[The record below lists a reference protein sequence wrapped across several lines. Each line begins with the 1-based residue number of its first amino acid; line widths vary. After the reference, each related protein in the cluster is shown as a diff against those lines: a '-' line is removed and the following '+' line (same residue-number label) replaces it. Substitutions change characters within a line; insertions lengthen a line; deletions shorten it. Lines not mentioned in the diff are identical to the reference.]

1 MSILL
6 SVRKCGNRTLA
17 AGVKPRFTGLR
28 SGRSGQILEQTEL
41 TQNDI
46 LESRCL
52 CCMHI
57 CKDDAA
63 NQGCDMK
70 EIKQIGIGG
79 YGIVHEVLMDDGQR
93 FARKTFSKNQPMSQ
107 ELLEN
112 VLKRFSKEVRIQS
125 SISHQ
130 NIVPVVASDVTTN
143 PPFYLMPLAETSLA
157 EELAADPKLGGNFI
171 AVLSDIVAGLEELHS
186 MEIYHRDLKPGNVLR
201 FQSAGGTYY
210 AISDFGL
217 ISMKES
223 TLSGL
228 TKTGMGKG
236 SDFYTAAEIAQE
248 LKNAS
253 VQSDVFS
260 LGCILHDM
268 VGTELRVP
276 FREIRENGEFSAI
289 LLNCTRDD
297 PTKRFGS
304 ARAVLDA
311 ILSIDYAPAGVVS
324 KDSVDFLAV
333 LTDVAAPTKDFW
345 SNLAEYLAVAAQSDR
360 SAICGGLLNSKIA
373 QMFESNATAAKDLG
387 QVFCNW
393 VIQTGFNFDHS
404 DAIANRLEEIF
415 KLGDFELKVD
425 CLLAMLELG
434 ISHNRWY
441 VERKFVRLCA
451 ADMNDDLAKRFVV
464 QMHVD
469 GDGICKSVARLKSS
483 ISISDHAFHPRIL
496 KALNELCA

>member
-1 MSILL
+1 
-6 SVRKCGNRTLA
+6 
-17 AGVKPRFTGLR
+17 
-28 SGRSGQILEQTEL
+28 
-41 TQNDI
+41 
-46 LESRCL
+46 
-52 CCMHI
+52 
-57 CKDDAA
+57 
-63 NQGCDMK
+63 MK
-70 EIKQIGIGG
+70 EIKKIGIGG

-93 FARKTFSKNQPMSQ
+93 LARKTFSENQPMSK

-112 VLKRFSKEVRIQS
+112 VIKRFSKEVRIQG

-130 NIVPVVASDVTTN
+130 NIVPVVDSDVTSS
-143 PPFYLMPLAETSLA
+143 PPYYLMPLAETSLDK
-157 EELAADPKLGGNFI
+157 ELATDPKLGGNFI

-201 FQSAGGTYY
+201 FQSDGGAYY

-236 SDFYTAAEIAQE
+236 SDFYTAAEISQE

-276 FREIRENGEFSAI
+276 FREIRESGEFGAI

-311 ILSIDYAPAGVVS
+311 ILSIDYAPTGNVS
-324 KDSVDFLAV
+324 RDSEDFLAV
-333 LTDVAAPTKDFW
+333 LSDEAAPPRDFW
-345 SNLAEYLAVAAQSDR
+345 SRLAEYLATAAHSDR
-360 SAICGGLLNSKIA
+360 SAICGVLENSKIA
-373 QMFESNATAAKDLG
+373 QMFDSNEKAAKDVG
-387 QVFCNW
+387 QVFCSW
-393 VIQTGFNFDHS
+393 VMKTGFNFDHS

-415 KLGDFELKVD
+415 KLSDFELKVD

-441 VERKFVRLCA
+441 VEHMFVRLCSA
-451 ADMNDDLAKRFVV
+451 GMNDDLAKRFVV

-469 GDGICKSVARLKSS
+469 GDGICKSVARLKGS
-483 ISISDHAFHPRIL
+483 ITISKNAFHPRIQ
-496 KALNELCA
+496 KALDEICT